1 MRKALILLAAISFPW
16 LVFAAITEWNGATI
30 SYWTFSEA
38 PYYFIERK
46 EKTTQ
51 GEAYYLSNIIKTHHV
66 WVLKSGLAHYYK
78 NGKPATITDGI
89 GSLAEIRKKD

>member
-66 WVLKSGLAHYYK
+66 WVARAGIVSYYK
-78 NGKPATITDGI
+78 NGKPAPAIDGI
-89 GSLAEIRKKD
+89 GSLLEIREKD